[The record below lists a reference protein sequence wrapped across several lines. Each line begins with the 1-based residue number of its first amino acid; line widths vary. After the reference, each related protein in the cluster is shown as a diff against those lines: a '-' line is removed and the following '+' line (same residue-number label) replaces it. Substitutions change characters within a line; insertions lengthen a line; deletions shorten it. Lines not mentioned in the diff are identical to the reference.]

1 MQLRYSVTCVTASMK
16 SWEPTVNNQPFFL
29 RSYTRRTAS
38 TQRSGPISRRPAWR
52 AIRPGRQAATAALP
66 CAARPRPFWLH
77 SLRPSS
83 AVARPA
89 VRVLHAVHGD
99 GPVPALEARRARSNS
114 TRSKPSLAR
123 SAAVSELGCND
134 CNPLYRARAA
144 FRREWG
150 PQPGRQRRQ
159 PRARMRQGPW
169 RRTLVH
175 RRAFSGRAG
184 VAADRGHGGRA
195 AARPRDSNPVR
206 AQQPVSGGNGAPGR
220 RTARQHG
227 AAPAGRAAALGMS
240 IIDGQGPHR
249 IFSHPA
255 AGRAGLRRRAGYPG
269 WRGPVRVDRHGPAR
283 LGPNGTLIIHT
294 PRFFIID
301 FSFIYPRRTT
311 PPRVVCR
318 SSRTRPAHSQIHV

>member
-169 RRTLVH
+169 RRTLVR

-220 RTARQHG
+220 RTARQQGSRTGRPGRRTRHEHHRRTG
-227 AAPAGRAAALGMS
+227 PASNILASGGWPGRPRRLQVIASVSRVDSPPTPAGSR
-240 IIDGQGPHR
+240 
-249 IFSHPA
+249 
-255 AGRAGLRRRAGYPG
+255 
-269 WRGPVRVDRHGPAR
+269 WPAR
-283 LGPNGTLIIHT
+283 ARAEVPAFG
-294 PRFFIID
+294 
-301 FSFIYPRRTT
+301 
-311 PPRVVCR
+311 
-318 SSRTRPAHSQIHV
+318 SRENV